1 VITCSLHTRTIAG
14 WSCTECHRALC
25 PECAGWRSTGIHR
38 VTLCMRCGGPA
49 TRLRTQRSIRAPF
62 RYSLLGALGWP
73 ASSGGL
79 ATLLCCAALIF
90 GLGLIGRYG
99 RLAGYGLVLCWFLQL
114 VRKSASG
121 GDEVPGPS
129 EFTGVI
135 EGIVSPGLRAAL
147 ASVWVLGPFAIW
159 FVFAGYRLGAL
170 AQHPVHLDAAAI
182 GLGCAG
188 LLLAPL
194 AMVVAALDS
203 PLQLIV
209 NPFAMIALT
218 FELGVD
224 YGLATLSCALCAGG
238 TVLLQIA
245 TRTLFRNH
253 PFPLDGL
260 VALLCLLY
268 LPMVAFRALGLLV
281 RARGDTLGYGSAE
294 FYRVP
299 ILDAVP
305 VHEVKPPEQKLIEIE
320 PRFAEALEPGSSVPG
335 IVLNLPDPTAEI
347 RAPIPLLPLEDE
359 SSEWF
364 VSQPSPIDNPK
375 VPAAPAPAAVIPT
388 GRARITPGAGWTTPI
403 TPAAPA
409 PAGRTSAPGARKTP
423 GAPGSAV
430 PKPHLPSLLA
440 QKMAARD
447 LPAAREAMRVGPEQI
462 PATTLSAASWNEL
475 VKAFADD
482 AAKAQGPERTALA
495 ELALIACKRG
505 LEVAPEGPIAPRMWL
520 TAARLCDELLRDRAR
535 SNEMLSE
542 LSKRFP
548 GSAEGVFAKKRL
560 GAPPK
565 LQISQPPA
573 AETAPTDE
581 SIG

>member
-1 VITCSLHTRTIAG
+1 
-14 WSCTECHRALC
+14 
-25 PECAGWRSTGIHR
+25 
-38 VTLCMRCGGPA
+38 MRCGGPA
-49 TRLRTQRSIRAPF
+49 TRLRTHRSIRHPF

-73 ASSGGL
+73 ASWGGL
-79 ATLLCCAALIF
+79 ATLFCCAALIF

-99 RLAGYGLVLCWFLQL
+99 RLAGCGLVLCWFLQI

-121 GDEVPGPS
+121 GDQVPGPS

-159 FVFAGYRLGAL
+159 FVFAGYRLRAL
-170 AQHPVHLDAAAI
+170 AQHPVQLDAAAI

-209 NPFAMIALT
+209 NPVAMISLT

-224 YGLATLSCALCAGG
+224 YGLATLSCALCAAG
-238 TVLLQIA
+238 TFLIQIA
-245 TRTLFRNH
+245 TRALFRNH

-260 VALLCLLY
+260 VAALCLLY

-281 RARGDTLGYGSAE
+281 RARGDALGYGSAD

-299 ILDAVP
+299 ILDAAP
-305 VHEVKPPEQKLIEIE
+305 VHEVKPPEQRLIEIE
-320 PRFAEALEPGSSVPG
+320 PRFAQALETGSSAPG
-335 IVLNLPDPTAEI
+335 IVLNLPDPTVEI

-375 VPAAPAPAAVIPT
+375 VPATPAPGAIPSADVAMAPKVIPT

-403 TPAAPA
+403 TPAASGL
-409 PAGRTSAPGARKTP
+409 AGRTSAPGARRTP
-423 GAPGSAV
+423 SAPGSAV

-447 LPAAREAMRVGPEQI
+447 LPAARDAMRVGPEQI

-482 AAKAQGPERTALA
+482 AAKVQGPERAALA
-495 ELALIACKRG
+495 ELALTACKRG

-520 TAARLCDELLRDRAR
+520 SAARLCDELLRDRAR

-548 GSAEGVFAKKRL
+548 ESAEGLFAKKRL

-565 LQISQPPA
+565 PKVSQLPA
-573 AETAPTDE
+573 AGTTPTDE
-581 SIG
+581 STG